1 MKAKTRKTS
10 RKITVE
16 YRNSIFNWNGFVTAA
31 AHKPA
36 VDNNRT
42 ITLDKYS
49 GMLTVIEKGRFT
61 KERKRFLTPEQF
73 REIIIFVH
81 TRKRNILNDKKT
93 ATVQIF
99 DKTSSNSPVLLL
111 LKEPYKKAIALAS
124 EFSELLGLNMREQ
137 PGAVN

>member
-16 YRNSIFNWNGFVTAA
+16 YRYSIFDRNRFVTANDQRLIG
-31 AHKPA
+31 
-36 VDNNRT
+36 DNNRT

-49 GMLTVIEKGRFT
+49 GMLTVSEKDRFT
-61 KERKRFLTPEQF
+61 KEKKRFLTPEQLQ
-73 REIIIFVH
+73 EIIIFVH

-111 LKEPYKKAIALAS
+111 LKEPYKEAFALAA
-124 EFSELLGLNMREQ
+124 EFSELLGLNMREL